1 MTTPETLVPSDYKWG
16 FVTEVSEDLAPKGLS
31 EDTVRL
37 ISAKKEEPEFMLEW
51 RLRAYRHFM
60 SLVEKEQVPAWAN
73 VRHPAIDFQEI
84 IYYAAPSRGGGPA
97 SLDDVDPAMIE
108 AFDKLGI
115 PLQEQERI
123 AGVAVD
129 AVFDSASVATTYQE
143 TLAKHGVIFCSFTE
157 AIQSH
162 PELIKKYL
170 GSVVPYSDNF
180 YAALNAAVFSDGSFA
195 YIPKGVR
202 CPLELMTYFRINQAN
217 AGQFERTLIVA
228 DDGAY
233 VSYLEGCTAPIR
245 KENQLHAAVVELVAL
260 DNAEIKY
267 STLQNW
273 YPGDQDGIGGVYN
286 FVTKRGKAQGVN
298 SKVSWTQVETGS
310 AITWKYPSVILQGD
324 NSVGEFYSVALV
336 NNYQQADTG
345 TKMTHI
351 GKNSRSTIVSKGI
364 SAGHGNNTYRGL
376 VKVLP
381 SAAGAKNYTQCDS
394 LLLGDTCGAHTVP
407 YIEVR
412 NPTAQVEHEA
422 STSKVSDDQLFYC
435 MQRGIS
441 SEDAHHMIINGF
453 CKGIFQKLPFEFAI
467 EASQLLKVSLEGAVG

>member
-1 MTTPETLVPSDYKWG
+1 
-16 FVTEVSEDLAPKGLS
+16 
-31 EDTVRL
+31 
-37 ISAKKEEPEFMLEW
+37 
-51 RLRAYRHFM
+51 
-60 SLVEKEQVPAWAN
+60 
-73 VRHPAIDFQEI
+73 
-84 IYYAAPSRGGGPA
+84 
-97 SLDDVDPAMIE
+97 MIE

-129 AVFDSASVATTYQE
+129 AVFDSASVATTYKE

-273 YPGDQDGIGGVYN
+273 YPGRPGRHRRRLQLRNQAG
-286 FVTKRGKAQGVN
+286 QGAGR
-298 SKVSWTQVETGS
+298 Q
-310 AITWKYPSVILQGD
+310 LQGLLD
-324 NSVGEFYSVALV
+324 PGGDGLRHHLEVPQRHPARGQLGWRVLLRGPGEQLPAGR
-336 NNYQQADTG
+336 NTG

-394 LLLGDTCGAHTVP
+394 LLAGRHLRGAYGALHRGPQPDGPGRARGLHLQGERRPALLLHAAGHFQRRRPP
-407 YIEVR
+407 YD
-412 NPTAQVEHEA
+412 H
-422 STSKVSDDQLFYC
+422 
-435 MQRGIS
+435 QRLLQGGSFRSCPS
-441 SEDAHHMIINGF
+441 SS
-453 CKGIFQKLPFEFAI
+453 P
-467 EASQLLKVSLEGAVG
+467 